1 MARMKIDFLH
11 HWHAKH
17 PISTREKLTA
27 YLPRYAAA
35 ASRFAPLLNLRNS
48 LRGLAVL
55 GEKLTGMSAKRKLP
69 TWRTDI
75 YRTPPVK
82 KAGKET
88 LLFVDCFARYFEPEN
103 ARAARGVLEAGGDT
117 ILVNTCSRP
126 LCCGRTFPRGARHE
140 QAPAELVQSGG
151 ASCAHPP
158 RGGP

>member
-1 MARMKIDFLH
+1 MARMKIEFLH
-11 HWHAKH
+11 QWHARH
-17 PISTREKLTA
+17 RISTREKLTA

-35 ASRFAPLLNLRNS
+35 ASRFAPLLNPRNS

-55 GEKLTGMSAKRKLP
+55 GEKLTGLSAKRKLP

-103 ARAARGVLEAGGDT
+103 ARAARGVLEAGGYT
-117 ILVNTCSRP
+117 GLLHTSFPPRYC
-126 LCCGRTFPRGARHE
+126 LRTFMMA
-140 QAPAELVQSGG
+140 
-151 ASCAHPP
+151 
-158 RGGP
+158 